1 MSDLKVN
8 TVKTDAITNQA
19 GTSAI
24 NIDDGGRATFPKARV
39 PSFHIFRGTNVSVAD
54 STFFTI
60 PFDQNEFLHDW
71 SLNTSTGVLT
81 CGTDAAGIYV
91 LTAQCRMETGSD
103 FNARLQIRL
112 NDSPIMTSYMRT
124 EYYDKFQVH
133 TLKEISAGN
142 TLSVVFHQASG
153 GAVNVGTTD
162 NGNNNTF
169 FGYRISK

>member
-1 MSDLKVN
+1 MSSTIGVQN
-8 TVKTDAITNQA
+8 IAHTN
-19 GTSAI
+19 GTNAMT
-24 NIDDGGRATFPKARV
+24 IDSGGRATFPKARV
-39 PSFHIFRGTNVSVAD
+39 PSFHIFRGTTVSCANA
-54 STFFTI
+54 TFFTI

-91 LTAQCRMETGSD
+91 LTAQCRLETGDD
-103 FNARLQIRL
+103 FNARLQLRL

-142 TLSVVFHQASG
+142 TLSAVFRQDSG
-153 GAVNVGTTD
+153 GAKNVGTTD
-162 NGNNNTF
+162 NGNSNTF